1 MQVQKSL
8 QAKIRKFGSKQL
20 QEVTVDNKQVLVSY
34 TTPVA
39 VRMGTELFVTT
50 EKFSVTTSKHITHYI
65 GDLIKKGETF
75 DVVRVDH
82 DVIKKIVRETCGLV
96 VPWS

>member
-20 QEVTVDNKQVLVSY
+20 KEVTVNDKNILISY

-39 VRMGTELFVTT
+39 VRMGSELFVTT

-82 DVIKKIVRETCGLV
+82 DVIKKIVRDTCGLV
-96 VPWS
+96 VPWA